1 MSRRIAHRAR
11 YRNMRQFTLFS
22 PRSRHDFFHIR
33 WTYRRQT
40 PPYEKRTPGYGL
52 LLIPID
58 FRLVRSAY
66 V

>member
-11 YRNMRQFTLFS
+11 YRNMRHFTLFP
-22 PRSRHDFFHIR
+22 PRSRHDFFSIR
-33 WTYRRQT
+33 WVYRRQT
-40 PPYEKRTPGYGL
+40 TPYEKRSLGYRL
-52 LLIPID
+52 SLIPID

>member
-11 YRNMRQFTLFS
+11 YRNMRQFPLFP
-22 PRSRHDFFHIR
+22 PRSRHDFFRIR

-40 PPYEKRTPGYGL
+40 PLYEKHALGYSL
-52 LLIPID
+52 SLIPID
-58 FRLVRSAY
+58 FRLARSAY

>member
-11 YRNMRQFTLFS
+11 YRNMRHFTLFS
-22 PRSRHDFFHIR
+22 PRSRHDFFSIR
-33 WTYRRQT
+33 WAYRLQT
-40 PPYEKRTPGYGL
+40 LPYEKRPLGYGL
-52 LLIPID
+52 SLIPID

>member
-11 YRNMRQFTLFS
+11 YRNMRQFPLFF
-22 PRSRHDFFHIR
+22 PRSRHDFFRMR

-40 PPYEKRTPGYGL
+40 PLYEKHVLGYSL
-52 LLIPID
+52 SLIPIE
-58 FRLVRSAY
+58 FRLARSAY

>member
-11 YRNMRQFTLFS
+11 YRNMRQFPLFFS
-22 PRSRHDFFHIR
+22 RSRRDSFFIG

-40 PPYEKRTPGYGL
+40 PLYEKHTLGYGL

>member
-11 YRNMRQFTLFS
+11 YRNMRQFPLFF
-22 PRSRHDFFHIR
+22 PRSRHDYR
-33 WTYRRQT
+33 WIYQRQT
-40 PPYEKRTPGYGL
+40 PLYVKHALGYRL
-52 LLIPID
+52 SLIPID

>member
-11 YRNMRQFTLFS
+11 YRNMRQFPLFS
-22 PRSRHDFFHIR
+22 PRSRHDFFRIR

-40 PPYEKRTPGYGL
+40 PLYEKHALGYSL
-52 LLIPID
+52 SLIPID
-58 FRLVRSAY
+58 FRLARSAY

>member
-1 MSRRIAHRAR
+1 MSNRIAHRAR
-11 YRNMRQFTLFS
+11 YRNMRQFPLFF
-22 PRSRHDFFHIR
+22 PRSRHDSFSMR

-40 PPYEKRTPGYGL
+40 PLYEKRAPGYGL